1 MIPGCSQIKKTVFKR
16 FFESMQIKRGTYR
29 LEKRGLNFS
38 LNDDLDFKN
47 RNNCV
52 YFRGGNGFGKTSF
65 LEKIIIPAL
74 NTDKVQY
81 IYIGQDIRTQ
91 LYTLRALLAV
101 QGIKVSDNDEVEL
114 LRLWINQSRSA
125 TVFILDEFDKYFP
138 DYGFIFDWS
147 DAFIRTYIMVT
158 HLGYRRSD
166 AVSEKYRICN
176 VKFDLVDFDGHIKNI
191 RVKKE

>member
-1 MIPGCSQIKKTVFKR
+1 
-16 FFESMQIKRGTYR
+16 MQIKRGTYP

-38 LNDDLDFKN
+38 LADDLNFKN
-47 RNNCV
+47 NDNCFF
-52 YFRGGNGFGKTSF
+52 FRGGNGFGKTSF

-74 NTDKVQY
+74 KEDKVPY
-81 IYIGQDIRTQ
+81 VYIGQDIRTQ
-91 LYTLRALLAV
+91 LYTLRALLSV

-114 LRLWINQSRSA
+114 LRLWINHSRSA

-147 DAFIRTYIMVT
+147 NAFIRTYIIVT
-158 HLGYRRSD
+158 HLGYSRSD
-166 AVSEKYRICN
+166 AVAEKYRTCN
-176 VKFDLVDFDGHIKNI
+176 VRFDLIDFDGHIKNI